1 MVQESGIMHLLT
13 KRRNMSTE
21 TVKALKEIFEI
32 LKLSKQY
39 VDILEKRVAIL
50 EKAITGE
57 IKCQYQNQ
65 FYKI

>member
-1 MVQESGIMHLLT
+1 MVQDSGIMHLLT

-39 VDILEKRVAIL
+39 VDILEKRVA
-50 EKAITGE
+50 
-57 IKCQYQNQ
+57 Y
-65 FYKI
+65 

>member
-1 MVQESGIMHLLT
+1 
-13 KRRNMSTE
+13 MSTE

-50 EKAITGE
+50 EKQVQE
-57 IKCQYQNQ
+57 K
-65 FYKI
+65 

>member
-1 MVQESGIMHLLT
+1 MVQDSGIMHLLT

-50 EKAITGE
+50 EKASTGE
-57 IKCQYQNQ
+57 IKCQCQKE

>member
-1 MVQESGIMHLLT
+1 MVQDSGIMHLLT

-50 EKAITGE
+50 EKQVQE
-57 IKCQYQNQ
+57 K
-65 FYKI
+65 

>member
-1 MVQESGIMHLLT
+1 VQWHKVPGSGIMHLLT

-50 EKAITGE
+50 EKQVQE
-57 IKCQYQNQ
+57 K
-65 FYKI
+65 